1 MRIGLLSDTHGRF
14 DPALPRLF
22 ARCDRIL
29 HAGDVVGPE
38 ILHQLAALAPVTA
51 VRGNNDVGALG
62 AGLEEVA
69 VLRLEQVQA
78 LVVHQIG
85 SPDRMLESARA
96 SVASEG
102 ADLVVFG
109 HSHQPHVSLQ
119 AGRLFVNPGSAGP
132 RRFKLPRSA
141 GLAIIERRTIRV
153 ELYDLDSESLQ
164 LLAEPWETTL
174 KPP

>member
-38 ILHQLAALAPVTA
+38 ILHQLAALAPLTA
-51 VRGNNDVGALG
+51 VRGNNDVGAFG
-62 AGLEEVA
+62 SGLEEVA
-69 VLRLEQVQA
+69 VLRLEELKA

-85 SPDRMLESARA
+85 RPDRMLDRA
-96 SVASEG
+96 SATVADEG

-109 HSHQPHVSLQ
+109 HSHEPHVSLQ

-132 RRFKLPRSA
+132 RRFKLPRVA
-141 GLAIIERRTIRV
+141 GLALIERRRVRV
-153 ELYDLDSESLQ
+153 ELYDLDSKGLT
-164 LLAEPWETTL
+164 LLFDPWEGTL
-174 KPP
+174 QRS